1 MTTYLYPQNLRATAN
16 LWLWGMRDF
25 SILCVA
31 ALFSVVALVRIGFI
45 IPAVV
50 TLCFG
55 FVTIRLEDATVMDF
69 LQYAARYFLSTQ
81 QHFEWR

>member
-1 MTTYLYPQNLRATAN
+1 MTTYLYPQNLRATAS

>member
-1 MTTYLYPQNLRATAN
+1 MTTYLYPQNLRATAS

-69 LQYAARYFLSTQ
+69 LQYAACYFLSTQ